1 MELTC
6 FVIIPSNRMK
16 GKADN
21 LLLDTRWGLIEY
33 PTGCKQP
40 KELKD
45 QIMLNFDTVY
55 KLIIKLAINELNE
68 KYKPKQISLKCIRGL
83 DLAESGDIVAQLMK
97 YICTADI
104 TITDVTA
111 NNPNVYMEY
120 GIRLSVKDELNIMIC
135 HENVKLPFDI
145 QQLRCIYYSTDDLE
159 MANQAK
165 NKIVDFISTFIEK
178 RILNLAKDKY
188 HDTPGF
194 GSGDASFYK
203 RQVELY
209 SRRQQERKLLKI
221 LEKAPN
227 FIAALASC
235 YFTNEKKADLKR
247 ELFIFLDDVGSVLR
261 EDPIEKQPAIN
272 YYELISRI
280 NGLSQE
286 KLEDVYGK
294 LAQICD
300 EDPNFKGK
308 AKEYR
313 ELLKKLEE

>member
-6 FVIIPSNRMK
+6 FVIIPSNRNK
-16 GKADN
+16 GEEDN
-21 LLLDTRWGLIEY
+21 LLLDSRWGLIEY

-45 QIMLNFDTVY
+45 QIKLNFDIVY
-55 KLIIKLAINELNE
+55 KQIIKVAINELNE
-68 KYKPKQISLKCIRGL
+68 KYKPKQINIKCMRGL

-135 HENVKLPFDI
+135 HKNVKLPFDI
-145 QQLRCIYYSTDDLE
+145 QHLRCIYYSTDVDA
-159 MANQAK
+159 ANQAK
-165 NKIVDFISTFIEK
+165 DKIADFISTYIEK
-178 RILNLAKDKY
+178 RILKLVKDKY

-194 GSGDASFYK
+194 GSGDTSFYK
-203 RQVELY
+203 HQVELY
-209 SRRQQERKLLKI
+209 SSRQQERKLMKV

-227 FIAALASC
+227 LIVDLASC
-235 YFTNEKKADLKR
+235 YFTNKKKTGLKQ
-247 ELFIFLDDVGSVLR
+247 ELFEFLDNVGVVLSQ
-261 EDPIEKQPAIN
+261 DPIEKQPAIN
-272 YYELISRI
+272 YYELISKI
-280 NGLSQE
+280 KGLSQE
-286 KLEDVYGK
+286 KLENAYYQLAK
-294 LAQICD
+294 LCD
-300 EDPNFKGK
+300 EDPTLKEK

-313 ELLKKLEE
+313 DLLKKLEE